1 MTGLVARG
9 RAAGERG
16 VGGRRRRDVRARGR
30 RPRGFGPGQ
39 WSALVLACCL
49 AAVIAV
55 LFGRLDGEFQSIGN
69 RQVPEVDAAT
79 GMYFSLNDMDAQVGE
94 RAAGRGERISGR

>member
-1 MTGLVARG
+1 MA
-9 RAAGERG
+9 
-16 VGGRRRRDVRARGR
+16 
-30 RPRGFGPGQ
+30 
-39 WSALVLACCL
+39 ALVLACCL

-79 GMYFSLNDMDAQVGE
+79 GLYFSLNDMDAQVANVLLVGGN
-94 RAAGRGERISGR
+94 AVAGGRPGR